1 MRGETPDL
9 LIRGGR
15 VIDPASNRDEVCD
28 VLIQDGR
35 IEYVGSGLGLPDGAA
50 EISAEGLVV
59 TPGFV
64 DPHCHL
70 RQPGYEYKE
79 TIATGTAAAAAGGFT
94 TVCAMANT
102 KPPVD
107 TRTTL
112 ETVQEVASAEAAVH
126 VYSLAAITM
135 GLKGNQL
142 VQMGELSEAGAVG
155 FSDDGI
161 TLASPAVMRHALEYA
176 KRFDRPVANHC
187 EDPALTGDAAMNEGP
202 VSMRLGLAA
211 TPVQAEEVIIARD
224 LALAELTGGSYHA
237 LHVSAARSVD
247 LIRGAKERGVN
258 VTAEVTPHHLTLT
271 DEIVAGRWE
280 PIIASLRPYDPVT
293 RVNPPLRSAEDVR
306 ALRDGLASGVIDCIG
321 TDHAPHAGHE
331 KHVEYAEA
339 APGISG
345 LETAFG
351 ALMQLVHDGE
361 ISLPRL
367 IERLTSGAGVYRLP
381 HGSLAVGAAGDVVVL
396 DPEREWVVDAAAFR
410 SRGKNSPYHGLTFR
424 GRVLKTICDGRVV
437 FDLNEES
444 VETVGALGV

>member
-1 MRGETPDL
+1 MRSETPDL

-28 VLIQDGR
+28 VLIRDGR

-107 TRTTL
+107 TKATL

-126 VYSLAAITM
+126 VYSLAAITV
-135 GLKGNQL
+135 GLGGKQL

-161 TLASPAVMRHALEYA
+161 TLASPALMRHALEYA

-293 RVNPPLRSAEDVR
+293 RVNPPLRSGEDVR
-306 ALRDGLASGVIDCIG
+306 ALRDGLASGVIDCVG

-367 IERLTSGAGVYRLP
+367 IERLTQGAAVYRLP
-381 HGSLAVGAAGDVVVL
+381 HGSLAVGAAGDVVLL
-396 DPEREWVVDAAAFR
+396 DPEREWVVDASAFR

-424 GRVLKTICDGRVV
+424 GRVLKTVCDGRVV

-444 VETVGALGV
+444 VETVGALGI

>member
-1 MRGETPDL
+1 MRSETPDL

-15 VIDPASNRDEVCD
+15 VIDPASSRDEVCD
-28 VLIQDGR
+28 VLIRDGR
-35 IEYVGSGLGLPDGAA
+35 IEYVGSGLGLPDGAV

-59 TPGFV
+59 APGFV

-79 TIATGTAAAAAGGFT
+79 TIATGAAAAAAGGFT

-107 TRTTL
+107 TKATL

-135 GLKGNQL
+135 GLKGKQL

-161 TLASPAVMRHALEYA
+161 TLESPALMRHALEYA

-202 VSMRLGLAA
+202 ISMRLGLAA

-224 LALAELTGGSYHA
+224 LALAELTDAPYHA

-280 PIIASLRPYDPVT
+280 PISASLRPYDPVT
-293 RVNPPLRSAEDVR
+293 RVNPPLRSEEDIR

-351 ALMQLVHDGE
+351 ALMQLVHGGE
-361 ISLPRL
+361 ISLPLL
-367 IERLTSGAGVYRLP
+367 IERLTQGAAVYRLP
-381 HGSLAVGAAGDVVVL
+381 RGSLAVGAAGDVVVL
-396 DPEREWVVDAAAFR
+396 DPEREWVVDASAFR
-410 SRGKNSPYHGLTFR
+410 SRGKNSPFHGLTFR
-424 GRVLKTICDGRVV
+424 GRVLKTICGGRVV

-444 VETVGALGV
+444 VETVGALGI